1 MANLHDPMRAS
12 ALLDRLQWDNG
23 IIAMIGASAKP
34 ERASHQVMAFLQGA
48 GLRVIP
54 VNPGL
59 AGETLLGETVV
70 AGLAEIVQPVW
81 MVDVFRPAEAC
92 PPIAEEA
99 VAIGA
104 RCLWLQEGVISEEAA
119 AIASTGGLEVVM
131 DLCPKKLIEAG
142 TASG

>member
-54 VNPGL
+54 VNPASAKPCL
-59 AGETLLGETVV
+59 AKPFLPGWRRLSSRSGWLMCS
-70 AGLAEIVQPVW
+70 ARQ
-81 MVDVFRPAEAC
+81 RPAHPSPRRRSPSARGAC
-92 PPIAEEA
+92 GFRK
-99 VAIGA
+99 V
-104 RCLWLQEGVISEEAA
+104 
-119 AIASTGGLEVVM
+119 
-131 DLCPKKLIEAG
+131 
-142 TASG
+142 